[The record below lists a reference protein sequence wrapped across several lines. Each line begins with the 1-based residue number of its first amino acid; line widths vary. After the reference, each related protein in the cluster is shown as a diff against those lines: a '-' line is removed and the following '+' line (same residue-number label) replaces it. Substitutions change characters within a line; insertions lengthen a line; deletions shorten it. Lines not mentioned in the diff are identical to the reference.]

1 MGNEV
6 LKGER
11 KIIKY
16 KVMKKILYCLLLL
29 LSVFT
34 INAKPRKIVIDKQ
47 VENARIIEAQGT
59 SIGGFTATKI
69 LFIGLQTWVSP
80 QDTSLVVVTNV
91 NTSVPLGAFYN
102 SIMLIKTKDGRVIE
116 LRSATSDNNTTD
128 IKYGNPSVTTTIW
141 KNRITSTYNSNQ
153 TTICRNINYWIIT
166 PEIINE
172 LSKGIEKIKIQYE
185 NGVYE
190 KEFKKDEIGKVL
202 YDSYITEQDYIQM
215 HKEDD
220 NFRQDF

>member
-69 LFIGLQTWVSP
+69 LFIGYELLNKILLKIS
-80 QDTSLVVVTNV
+80 
-91 NTSVPLGAFYN
+91 
-102 SIMLIKTKDGRVIE
+102 KT
-116 LRSATSDNNTTD
+116 LR
-128 IKYGNPSVTTTIW
+128 K
-141 KNRITSTYNSNQ
+141 
-153 TTICRNINYWIIT
+153 
-166 PEIINE
+166 
-172 LSKGIEKIKIQYE
+172 SKT
-185 NGVYE
+185 
-190 KEFKKDEIGKVL
+190 F
-202 YDSYITEQDYIQM
+202 
-215 HKEDD
+215 
-220 NFRQDF
+220 